1 MEPKIFQQDDT
12 AVCDTQAEYDALRFL
27 MVYIDGYNLHP
38 AHVGFVE
45 NAGAYG
51 VIDSKFQW
59 VGRCD
64 GNFKLSKLL
73 FKPAP
78 HWATGVRKNNNYG
91 FYWCNPVL
99 KAALKFTDYPIFKA
113 ENGKLDHSDLL
124 RETWENGRYDDVVIV
139 SRDIPREF
147 KPERYVEPISLQ
159 GRSISDYLKVGWTFD
174 QLIEYNIFTTE
185 QISKFKQQ
193 NSIDHIT
200 TAPTIETAIE
210 VELGSTTE
218 RVIAELRD
226 RHQAGLLKY
235 GTTIDRDDL
244 TADQWCQHAIEEGM
258 DLIMYL
264 SRLKQDMVALRE
276 DNAVLSQRVRLLKAQ
291 RTDEHIREENQ
302 SLHAENIKLND
313 ENRRLD
319 IENDNLSS
327 ESLSVYA
334 ENQNLAAENAAL
346 KVRLNEL
353 RDLFTWQEGEIRM
366 EPIGQN
372 GNTGEHYEAGTDTTE
387 L

>member
-1 MEPKIFQQDDT
+1 MKPKIFQQDDK
-12 AVCDTQAEYDALRFL
+12 AVCNTQAEYDALRFL
-27 MVYIDGYNLHP
+27 MVYIDGYSLHP

-45 NAGAYG
+45 NLETYG
-51 VIDSKFQW
+51 IVNNQFQ
-59 VGRCD
+59 GLGECY
-64 GNFKLSKLL
+64 GNFKLSEML

-78 HWATGVRKNNNYG
+78 HWATEVRHNIHNG

-99 KAALKFTDYPIFKA
+99 RVALNFADYHLFKA

-124 RETWENGRYDDVVIV
+124 MGTWNNGRHDDAVIV
-139 SRDIPREF
+139 SREIIERACEI
-147 KPERYVEPISLQ
+147 KPEKYIEPISSH
-159 GRSISDYLKVGWTFD
+159 GHRIFEYLKASWTFD

-185 QISKFKQQ
+185 QISQFKQQ
-193 NSIDHIT
+193 NSIDYIT
-200 TAPTIETAIE
+200 AAPTIET
-210 VELGSTTE
+210 GSTTE

-276 DNAVLSQRVRLLKAQ
+276 DNAVLSQRVGKLKSQ
-291 RTDEHIREENQ
+291 RSDEHVWEENQ
-302 SLHAENIKLND
+302 RLH
-313 ENRRLD
+313 
-319 IENDNLSS
+319 
-327 ESLSVYA
+327 A
-334 ENQNLAAENAAL
+334 ENQNLAAENASL

-366 EPIGQN
+366 ESIGQN

>member
-1 MEPKIFQQDDT
+1 MKPKIFQQGDT
-12 AVCDTQAEYDALRFL
+12 AVCNTPAEYAALRFL
-27 MVYIDGYNLHP
+27 IVYIDNYGLHP

-45 NAGAYG
+45 NSGTYG
-51 VIDSKFQW
+51 VMNNHFQW
-59 VGRCD
+59 VGKCD
-64 GNFKLSKLL
+64 GNFKLSELL

-78 HWATGVRKNNNYG
+78 HWASSVRHNSHHG

-99 KAALKFTDYPIFKA
+99 KSALLFTDYPIFKA
-113 ENGKLDHSDLL
+113 ENGKLDHSDLI
-124 RETWENGRYDDVVIV
+124 RETWDNGRHDDAVIV
-139 SRDIPREF
+139 SRDIPREV
-147 KPERYVEPISLQ
+147 KPERYIEPMSTQ
-159 GRSISDYLKVGWTFD
+159 GHRISDYLKIGWTHE
-174 QLIEYNIFTTE
+174 QLIEYSIFTKE
-185 QISKFKQQ
+185 QISQFKQE
-193 NSIDHIT
+193 NSIDYVT
-200 TAPTIETAIE
+200 PAPTIET
-210 VELGSTTE
+210 GSTTE

-235 GTTIDRDDL
+235 GTTIDREDL

-302 SLHAENIKLND
+302 SLHAEN
-313 ENRRLD
+313 
-319 IENDNLSS
+319 
-327 ESLSVYA
+327 
-334 ENQNLAAENAAL
+334 QNLAAENTAL
-346 KVRLNEL
+346 KQRLNEL

-372 GNTGEHYEAGTDTTE
+372 GNNGDHYEAGENTAT

>member
-1 MEPKIFQQDDT
+1 MKIFQQGDT
-12 AVCDTQAEYDALRFL
+12 AVCNTQTEYDALRFL
-27 MVYIDGYNLHP
+27 MVYIDGYSLHP
-38 AHVGFVE
+38 AYVGFVE
-45 NAGAYG
+45 NSGSYG
-51 VIDSKFQW
+51 IKNGHFKW
-59 VGRCD
+59 VGKCD
-64 GNFKLSKLL
+64 GNFKISEML

-78 HWATGVRKNNNYG
+78 YWATEVRSNDNYG

-99 KAALKFTDYPIFKA
+99 KVALLFTDYHLLFKVGDG
-113 ENGKLDHSDLL
+113 EHDQL
-124 RETWENGRYDDVVIV
+124 RETWNNCRYDDVVIV
-139 SRDIPREF
+139 SREIIERACEI
-147 KPERYVEPISLQ
+147 KPEKYVEPISSQ
-159 GRSISDYLKVGWTFD
+159 GHRIFEYLKASWTFE

-185 QISKFKQQ
+185 QISQFKQQ
-193 NSIDHIT
+193 NSIDYIT
-200 TAPTIETAIE
+200 AAPTIET
-210 VELGSTTE
+210 GSTTE

-276 DNAVLSQRVRLLKAQ
+276 DNAVLSQRVSKLKSQ
-291 RTDEHIREENQ
+291 RSDEHVWEENQ
-302 SLHAENIKLND
+302 SLH
-313 ENRRLD
+313 
-319 IENDNLSS
+319 
-327 ESLSVYA
+327 A

-387 L
+387 LQ